1 MKSKVTFDEVV
12 THIDWEL
19 AGETAKQLD
28 WFWSDYRGGHQPD
41 RIGTKIITNEVFSWS
56 NCIAMEDEKL
66 AIAHKVGANLEDDKA
81 ICSFCGMVGSMSGRK
96 KVDNS
101 G

>member
-28 WFWSDYRGGHQPD
+28 WF
-41 RIGTKIITNEVFSWS
+41 
-56 NCIAMEDEKL
+56 
-66 AIAHKVGANLEDDKA
+66 
-81 ICSFCGMVGSMSGRK
+81 
-96 KVDNS
+96 
-101 G
+101 